1 MYLKPL
7 SQKVKLVIK
16 DTEDFLKTL
25 NEVRDLP
32 YHFIFCTIDVV
43 GLYSS
48 IPHKQGLEA
57 IWKVLY
63 KLQ

>member
-16 DTEDFLKTL
+16 DTDDFLKTL

-32 YHFIFCTIDVV
+32 DDFIFCTFDVV
-43 GLYSS
+43 RLYSS
-48 IPHKQGLEA
+48 IPHKQGFEA
-57 IWKVLY
+57 IWNVLY
-63 KLQ
+63 KLH